1 MTAIRSPKLS
11 ASFVAMTLVVYV
23 AGCNQNSRIMQNQYL
38 LEATGISGEPKTPG
52 QGVLKIRYFS
62 ISSPFETHE
71 FVYRKDKSR
80 YVSDFYNRFLSPPA
94 YLITDQTRL
103 WLSQSGVFANVVD
116 AYSSADY
123 DYTLEGDIQAVYGDH
138 RSPTEPNAVMEI
150 EFFLIDEHAKRDVI
164 IFSRKYR
171 SVQPTKDHSAAALV
185 EGFNACLADILT
197 GLEADLRRLPRGVP

>member
-23 AGCNQNSRIMQNQYL
+23 AGCNQNSRIIQNQYL

-150 EFFLIDEHAKRDVI
+150 EFFLIE
-164 IFSRKYR
+164 YR
-171 SVQPTKDHSAAALV
+171 SIQPTKDHSAAALV